1 LKGYSDKKE
10 DIKENVD
17 IKMIQKEEN
26 KSDKCIFKSNLNSNN
41 QEPTDLA
48 QVEAVTIV
56 KGNSVDDT
64 AVENMS
70 EQPTK

>member
-48 QVEAVTIV
+48 QV
-56 KGNSVDDT
+56 
-64 AVENMS
+64 
-70 EQPTK
+70 